1 MNFSKNRIMTGKK
14 GSVANAMNI
23 LIHVGMLLSILV
35 AVFVFYISK
44 VEHKALQGHIQES
57 LDEAMSSMLEGL
69 TPGERRNL
77 KTFVTNYP
85 GLLDRIEAANETR
98 DPLVVEYNAQ
108 LLQRMVLCVGS
119 VAFALVTMMWTL
131 QKGCNVSAGSALR
144 FLIFENVCV
153 FIFALAFEVYFFT
166 NIVSKF
172 VPLAPSA
179 VARYAKKATSDVLK
193 VM

>member
-1 MNFSKNRIMTGKK
+1 MSGDSIAT
-14 GSVANAMNI
+14 AMNI

-35 AVFVFYISK
+35 AVFVFYVSK

-57 LDEAMSSMLEGL
+57 LDQALGKMLKSMS
-69 TPGERRNL
+69 PGERRAL
-77 KTFVTNYP
+77 KSFVVSNP
-85 GLLDRIEAANETR
+85 GVLERLKAANEQR
-98 DPLVVEYNAQ
+98 DPLVVEYNTQ

-119 VAFALVTMMWTL
+119 IVLALATMVWTL
-131 QKGCNVSAGSALR
+131 GAGCNVSAQDALR
-144 FLIFENVCV
+144 FLFVENTCV
-153 FIFALAFEVYFFT
+153 FVFALAFEVYFFT

-179 VARYAKKATSDVLK
+179 VAKYAQAATVDVLK